1 MQVRK
6 EILFFYL
13 LILFSA
19 GVIVAAE
26 HPKEVPATE
35 KCAKN
40 CKPKTPVK
48 TPPLNPIT
56 EGFLLHKA

>member
-1 MQVRK
+1 MQIRK

-26 HPKEVPATE
+26 QPEAAPVIK
-35 KCAKN
+35 KCAKS

-56 EGFLLHKA
+56 ESFLLHKA